1 MPVADAMLG
10 VGVATGLAILVALL
24 TRIRRLSG
32 VVEHTSWCPVAGA
45 VVTARFR
52 GERVGEPAEVL
63 ACTAFDPPTGLTCPR
78 ACLFRARADA
88 VSGLGLRER

>member
-1 MPVADAMLG
+1 MPVAEVLLG
-10 VGVATGLAILVALL
+10 VGVAAGLTILVALL
-24 TRIRRLSG
+24 TRVRSLSG
-32 VVEHTSWCPVAGA
+32 VVEHTSWCPVARA

-63 ACTAFDPPTGLTCPR
+63 SCTAFDPPAGLTCQR
-78 ACLFRARADA
+78 VCLFRAGADA